1 MSLPIPERPSTGLP
15 SLPTAALPTRAEV
28 RKESWEEVLQI
39 TIAPSTTDP
48 DALTVAFAADGFD
61 VSDDEAIIDIL
72 KIALIS
78 YGIKTVDSED

>member
-1 MSLPIPERPSTGLP
+1 MSLPFPERTST
-15 SLPTAALPTRAEV
+15 SLPPLPAVTQPSRAEV

-39 TIAPSTTDP
+39 TLSPSSTEP
-48 DALTVAFAADGFD
+48 DALTVSFATEGFD
-61 VSDDEAIIDIL
+61 VTDDEAIIDIL

>member
-15 SLPTAALPTRAEV
+15 SLPTANQPSRAEA

-39 TIAPSTTDP
+39 TIAPSPTEP
-48 DALTVAFAADGFD
+48 DALSVSFAADGFD
-61 VSDDEAIIDIL
+61 VSDDDAIIDIL

>member
-15 SLPTAALPTRAEV
+15 SLPTVTQPSRAEV

-39 TIAPSTTDP
+39 TIAPSSTEP
-48 DALTVAFAADGFD
+48 DALTVSFATDGFD

-78 YGIKTVDSED
+78 YGLKTVDSED